1 MNVKKL
7 TLTAMLLTAALVIFI
22 IEAQLPPIAPVP
34 GIKLGLANTVTLM
47 TLYLLGRGEAFIVLI
62 LRIILSSVF
71 AGNFAGFMYS
81 MAGGLLAFAFMSA
94 AAVFLKENRMWAV
107 SVVGAI
113 GHNIGQ
119 IIAAVFILKT
129 PQVLRYLPV
138 LIISAVITGIFT
150 GAAAQTSVK
159 QLRKNKFFE
168 E

>member
-1 MNVKKL
+1 MNIKKL

-22 IEAQLPPIAPVP
+22 IEAQIPPIVPVP
-34 GIKLGLANTVTLM
+34 GIKLGLANTITLM
-47 TLYLLGRGEAFIVLI
+47 TVYILGRKEAFIVLA
-62 LRIILSSVF
+62 LRIILSSIF
-71 AGNFAGFMYS
+71 AGNFTGFMYS

-107 SVVGAI
+107 SVIGAI
-113 GHNIGQ
+113 GHNTGQ

-129 PQVLRYLPV
+129 PQILWYLPI

-159 QLRKNKFFE
+159 QLRKTKFFKE
-168 E
+168 